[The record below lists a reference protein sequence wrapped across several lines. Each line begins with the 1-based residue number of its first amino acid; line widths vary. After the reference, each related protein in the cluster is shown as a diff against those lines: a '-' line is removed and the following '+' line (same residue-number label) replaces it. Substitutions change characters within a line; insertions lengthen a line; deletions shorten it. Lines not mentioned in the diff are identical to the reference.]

1 MLVHRYSEMPTRLIL
16 PAPRHILFIW
26 LRVLGISEDFFFGG
40 SSRGARLVDLVISN
54 GGPDRNGLHESI
66 LRRGR

>member
-26 LRVLGISEDFFFGG
+26 LRVLGISEDFFLGDPAEAQG
-40 SSRGARLVDLVISN
+40 WWIWSSAMGVPTATAFTNLS
-54 GGPDRNGLHESI
+54 
-66 LRRGR
+66 